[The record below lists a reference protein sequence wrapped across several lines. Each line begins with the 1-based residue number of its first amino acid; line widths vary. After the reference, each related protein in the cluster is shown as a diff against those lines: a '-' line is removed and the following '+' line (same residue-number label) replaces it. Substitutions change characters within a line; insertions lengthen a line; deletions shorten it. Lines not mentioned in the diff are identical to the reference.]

1 MWVGGR
7 RNSEESHEMKNK
19 AWYFIMVISI
29 VLQENRAYILFKSRN
44 FGSYYKINY
53 HILFSGKK

>member
-7 RNSEESHEMKNK
+7 KNSEESHEMKNK

-29 VLQENRAYILFKSRN
+29 VLQENRAYILFKSRD
-44 FGSYYKINY
+44 FGS
-53 HILFSGKK
+53 